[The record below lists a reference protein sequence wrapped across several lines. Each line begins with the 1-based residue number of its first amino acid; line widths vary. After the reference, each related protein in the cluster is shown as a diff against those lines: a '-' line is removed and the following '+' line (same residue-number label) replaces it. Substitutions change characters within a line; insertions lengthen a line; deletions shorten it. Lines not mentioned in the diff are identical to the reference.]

1 MASAMVHNPRTW
13 ASNKIN
19 VPVERILDEA
29 QGTGDLNLSG
39 RRLKEFP
46 RGRKEFALGDTLNA
60 DLSKNRFSEVPAEIC
75 QFSCLERLDLY
86 HNVLRSV
93 PDNIQFLRSLIYL
106 DLSRNQ
112 LQWLPPG
119 ICQLASLQV
128 LLLSNNRLAR
138 LPSDLGCL
146 SELAELD
153 VAANQ
158 LTMLPASIGKLHRLR
173 FLNARRNHLTQLPAE
188 VAALRLEKLDLTAN
202 QISSLPVELRV
213 MDSLVELSLDHNPLV
228 SPPSGLCARG
238 KVHIFKYLEGISQR
252 GDGRRRHADTLDSRG
267 PSRRR
272 QTLPGRVSKTP
283 EPEIFY
289 GHNGTSSSANGTL
302 LAATLS
308 SLGLSNGSS
317 GHSTPSTLSPGD
329 SGCLLDE
336 NIMQSSQEMA
346 KRPDRLAGLVDNQ
359 HNLTPR
365 EYKEQMRLQR
375 KQSQEV
381 YKRGQDASPPTPPTE
396 SISPKTAASKETGEK
411 KLDPKMEAV
420 ISYVKSQIPNGHS
433 QADNNNHRW
442 KKPENVK
449 KLSPTRTLSFTMR
462 RENEKAKEE
471 AILLA
476 QLKQNLETRLK
487 MSLPAQELGDALQD
501 GIVLCHLA
509 NHVRPRSVASVHV
522 PSPGM
527 PKLPMARCRKNVEN
541 FLEACRRI
549 GVPEASVDQLS
560 QALAQSEW
568 LLDCRTCPL
577 LAEVVRHLLQVAD
590 QNHNNKYRGNGLG
603 LIYEEEPEDFDPDK
617 LDSNREDVDIAE
629 EDEIAA
635 DRACSSRASS
645 IILSAIFLAGAVL
658 TYFLPKEE
666 SLFF

>member
-13 ASNKIN
+13 AANKIN

-46 RGRKEFALGDTLNA
+46 RSRKDFALGDTLNA

-93 PDNIQFLRSLIYL
+93 PDNIQYLRSLIYL

-158 LTMLPASIGKLHRLR
+158 LTMLPPSIGKLSRLR
-173 FLNARRNHLTQLPAE
+173 HLNARRNHLTQLPVE

-202 QISSLPVELRV
+202 QISTLPVELRV
-213 MDSLVELSLDHNPLV
+213 MDSLVELDLDHNPLV
-228 SPPSGLCARG
+228 SPPSSLCARG

-252 GDGRRRHADTLDSRG
+252 GDGRRRHAETLDGRG
-267 PSRRR
+267 QGRRR

-289 GHNGTSSSANGTL
+289 GHNGTSSTMNGTL
-302 LAATLS
+302 LAATLG
-308 SLGLSNGSS
+308 SLGMTNGSS

-336 NIMQSSQEMA
+336 NIMNSNQELA

-365 EYKEQMRLQR
+365 EFKEQMRMQR
-375 KQSQEV
+375 MQAQEV
-381 YKRGQDASPPTPPTE
+381 YRKGPDTTPPTPPTE
-396 SISPKTAASKETGEK
+396 RHSPKTTPSKESGEK

-420 ISYVKSQIPNGHS
+420 ISYVKSQMPNGHN
-433 QADNNNHRW
+433 QVENNNHRR
-442 KKPENVK
+442 KKPDGVN
-449 KLSPTRTLSFTMR
+449 KLSPTRSLSFTMR

-471 AILLA
+471 ALLLA

-487 MSLPAQELGDALQD
+487 MSLQTQELGDALQD

-509 NHVRPRSVASVHV
+509 NHVRPRAVASVHV

-568 LLDCRTCPL
+568 VLDRRTCPR
-577 LAEVVRHLLQVAD
+577 LAEVVHHLLEVAD
-590 QNHNNKYRGNGLG
+590 QNHNKYRGNGNGLG
-603 LIYEEEPEDFDPDK
+603 LIYEEVEETITDITEFD
-617 LDSNREDVDIAE
+617 LVDSY
-629 EDEIAA
+629 EDESFDIE
-635 DRACSSRASS
+635 RACSSQLAS
-645 IILSAIFLAGAVL
+645 ILLSATFIAGLVL
-658 TYFLPKEE
+658 TYFLPQEE
-666 SLFF
+666 SLLF

>member
-1 MASAMVHNPRTW
+1 MVHNPRTW

-60 DLSKNRFSEVPAEIC
+60 DLSKNRFSEVPAEI
-75 QFSCLERLDLY
+75 Y
-86 HNVLRSV
+86 
-93 PDNIQFLRSLIYL
+93 NIQFLRSLIYL

-336 NIMQSSQEMA
+336 NIMQSSQELA

-617 LDSNREDVDIAE
+617 LDSDREDVDVAE

-645 IILSAIFLAGAVL
+645 ILLSAVFVAGAVL